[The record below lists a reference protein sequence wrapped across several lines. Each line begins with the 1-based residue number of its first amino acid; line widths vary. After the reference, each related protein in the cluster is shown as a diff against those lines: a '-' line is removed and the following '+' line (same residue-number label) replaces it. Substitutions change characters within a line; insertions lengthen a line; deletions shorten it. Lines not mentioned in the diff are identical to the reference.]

1 MAVAVAGRKDL
12 SNIDAFAMPFFAFPP
27 GSYPQYISMNPITR
41 REMLAKTGWLGSAA
55 IASLPLTSPAAEA
68 LSGQSSVSQPKL
80 KVIVTGG
87 HPGDPEYGCGG
98 TIARLSDAGHEVV
111 ILYLNKGEWTDKPS
125 YDPAPVRVAEATKAC
140 EILGARPVFAG
151 QIDGKAIVD
160 QDHYAQFYRLLQT
173 EQPNVLF
180 TQWPL
185 DNHPDHRAVSNLTY
199 EAWKRLKCP
208 LYFYEVSN
216 GEDTVQFSPTD
227 YVDISPV
234 IARKR
239 AGCYAHSSQNPDK
252 FYALQ
257 ELVTRMRGLESG
269 HQQAEGYIH
278 HVQSPAFALP

>member
-1 MAVAVAGRKDL
+1 
-12 SNIDAFAMPFFAFPP
+12 
-27 GSYPQYISMNPITR
+27 
-41 REMLAKTGWLGSAA
+41 MLAKTGWLGSAA
-55 IASLPLTSPAAEA
+55 VATLPVALTSAEA
-68 LSGQSSVSQPKL
+68 LPPKSSTGQTKL

-111 ILYLNKGEWTDKPS
+111 ILYLNTGEWTDKPS

-140 EILGARPVFAG
+140 EILGARPAFAG
-151 QIDGKAIVD
+151 QIDGQAVVD
-160 QDHYAQFYRLLQT
+160 QDHYAQFYRLLQA

-199 EAWKRLKCP
+199 EAWKRLGKKCP

-227 YVDISPV
+227 YVDISAV
-234 IARKR
+234 VARKR
-239 AGCYAHSSQNPDK
+239 SGCYAHASQNPDK

-257 ELVTRMRGLESG
+257 EFVTRLRGMESG
-269 HQQAEGYIH
+269 HPQAEGYIH
-278 HVQSPAFALP
+278 HAQSPPLGLP